1 MLIHGVELNFD
12 LYDSRNIKLRKRY
25 FQELKKIQGI
35 AKAMPKNADE
45 KTQTE
50 YLCGRIKK
58 MFDKVFSPGT
68 GDAVCGE
75 ENNLLRCM
83 QAYERLVADQI
94 RQNNE
99 YNAVMGKIRGIKSGS
114 LSDLTETGL
123 NPPEMSGG
131 TDESAD

>member
-25 FQELKKIQGI
+25 FQKLKKIQGI

-45 KTQTE
+45 KTQIE

-75 ENNLLRCM
+75 GNNLLRCM
-83 QAYERLVADQI
+83 QAYEQLVSDQI
-94 RQNNE
+94 RQNKE
-99 YNAVMGKIRGIKSGS
+99 YNAVMEKIRIIKNDSS
-114 LSDLTETGL
+114 SDLTEAGL
-123 NPPEMSGG
+123 IPLEMSGDM
-131 TDESAD
+131 DESTD

>member
-12 LYDSRNIKLRKRY
+12 LYDSGNIKLRKRY

-45 KTQTE
+45 KTQIG

-75 ENNLLRCM
+75 GNNLLKCM
-83 QAYERLVADQI
+83 QAYEQLVSDQI

-99 YNAVMGKIRGIKSGS
+99 YNAIMERVRGIKSDS
-114 LSDLTETGL
+114 LSDLAETVPDLVG
-123 NPPEMSGG
+123 MSGD

>member
-58 MFDKVFSPGT
+58 MFDKVFSLGT

-75 ENNLLRCM
+75 GNNLLRCM
-83 QAYERLVADQI
+83 QAYEQLVSDQI
-94 RQNNE
+94 RQNKE
-99 YNAVMGKIRGIKSGS
+99 YNAVMEKIRIIKNDSS
-114 LSDLTETGL
+114 SDLTEAGL
-123 NPPEMSGG
+123 IPLEMSGDM
-131 TDESAD
+131 DESTD

>member
-25 FQELKKIQGI
+25 FQELKKIQVI

-45 KTQTE
+45 KTQTK

-75 ENNLLRCM
+75 GNNLLRCM
-83 QAYERLVADQI
+83 QAYEQLVSDQI
-94 RQNNE
+94 RQNKE
-99 YNAVMGKIRGIKSGS
+99 YNAVMEKIRIIKNDSS
-114 LSDLTETGL
+114 SDLTEAGL
-123 NPPEMSGG
+123 IPLEMSGDM
-131 TDESAD
+131 DESTD

>member
-25 FQELKKIQGI
+25 FQELKKLQGI
-35 AKAMPKNADE
+35 AKAIPKNADE

-58 MFDKVFSPGT
+58 MFDKVFSPGK

-75 ENNLLRCM
+75 GNNLLRCM
-83 QAYERLVADQI
+83 QAYEQLVSDQI
-94 RQNNE
+94 RQNKE
-99 YNAVMGKIRGIKSGS
+99 YNAVMEKIRIIKNDSS
-114 LSDLTETGL
+114 SDLTEAGL
-123 NPPEMSGG
+123 IPLEMSGDM
-131 TDESAD
+131 DESTD

>member
-1 MLIHGVELNFD
+1 MFIYGVELNFD

-58 MFDKVFSPGT
+58 MFDKIFSPGT

-75 ENNLLRCM
+75 GNNLLRCM
-83 QAYERLVADQI
+83 QAYEQLVSDQI
-94 RQNNE
+94 RQNKE
-99 YNAVMGKIRGIKSGS
+99 YNAVMEKIRSIKDDS
-114 LSDLTETGL
+114 LADLTEIGSNL
-123 NPPEMSGG
+123 LEVSGG
-131 TDESAD
+131 ADESVD

>member
-75 ENNLLRCM
+75 GNNLLRCM
-83 QAYERLVADQI
+83 QAYEQLVSDQI
-94 RQNNE
+94 RQNKE
-99 YNAVMGKIRGIKSGS
+99 YNAVMEKIRIIKNDSS
-114 LSDLTETGL
+114 SDLTEAGL
-123 NPPEMSGG
+123 IALEMSGDM
-131 TDESAD
+131 DESTD

>member
-12 LYDSRNIKLRKRY
+12 LYDSGNIKLRKRY

-50 YLCGRIKK
+50 CLCGRIKK

-68 GDAVCGE
+68 GDAVCGKG
-75 ENNLLRCM
+75 NNLLRCM
-83 QAYERLVADQI
+83 QAYEQLVSDQI
-94 RQNNE
+94 RQNKE
-99 YNAVMGKIRGIKSGS
+99 YNAVMEKIRIIKNDSS
-114 LSDLTETGL
+114 SDLTEAGL
-123 NPPEMSGG
+123 IPLEMSGDM
-131 TDESAD
+131 DESTD

>member
-1 MLIHGVELNFD
+1 MFIHGVELNFN

-25 FQELKKIQGI
+25 FQELKKIRGI
-35 AKAMPKNADE
+35 KKTMPKGVDE
-45 KTQTE
+45 KTQIE

-75 ENNLLRCM
+75 GNDLLKCM
-83 QAYERLVADQI
+83 QAYEQLVSDQI

-99 YNAVMGKIRGIKSGS
+99 YNAIMERVRGIKSDS
-114 LSDLTETGL
+114 LSDLAETVPDL
-123 NPPEMSGG
+123 VEMSGD